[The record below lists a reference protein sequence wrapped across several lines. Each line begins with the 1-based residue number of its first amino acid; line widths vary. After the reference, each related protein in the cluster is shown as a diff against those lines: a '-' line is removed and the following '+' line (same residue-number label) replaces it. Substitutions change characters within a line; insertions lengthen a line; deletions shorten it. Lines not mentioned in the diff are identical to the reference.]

1 MNKIWI
7 PGHVFF
13 LLLFYKLFAK
23 AGVALGGFKFML
35 AIAGFLLLVVGLLAG
50 IEYLAK
56 NGTNQFIKFKIFSKR
71 KS

>member
-13 LLLFYKLFAK
+13 LLLFNKLFAK

-35 AIAGFLLLVVGLLAG
+35 AIASFLFLLLGLLAG

-56 NGTNQFIKFKIFSKR
+56 NGPNLFIRFKMFSKR